1 MRHVAILVAAAA
13 VTIGALGGCAG
24 EQEAGTAP
32 APGSRPAGAGSAPAP
47 AGPTVRTISITVTG
61 GQAIGDTGQITV
73 PLGTPLVVTVNSDV
87 ADEIH
92 VRGYDRKAS
101 VPAGSTA
108 SVTFT
113 ATKPGVFEVALEHS
127 KLALLQLQVG

>member
-1 MRHVAILVAAAA
+1 MRRVAILVAAAA
-13 VTIGALGGCAG
+13 VAAGSLGGCGG
-24 EQEAGTAP
+24 EPDEAGTAP
-32 APGSRPAGAGSAPAP
+32 APGARPTGAVAAP
-47 AGPTVRTISITVTG
+47 AGPTVRTISVTVTG

-92 VRGYDRKAS
+92 VRGYDRKAP

-113 ATKPGVFEVALEHS
+113 ANKPGTFEVALENS
-127 KLALLQLQVG
+127 KLTLVQLQVG

>member
-1 MRHVAILVAAAA
+1 MRHVAILVTAAA

-24 EQEAGTAP
+24 KQEVGTAP
-32 APGSRPAGAGSAPAP
+32 DAPPAGAGSAPAP
-47 AGPTVRTISITVTG
+47 TVRTLSITVIG
-61 GQAIGDTGQITV
+61 GKASGDTGQVAV

-87 ADEIH
+87 PDEIH
-92 VRGYDRKAS
+92 VRGYDRKAI

-108 SVTFT
+108 SITFT
-113 ATKPGVFEVALEHS
+113 ATKPGAFEVALENS

>member
-1 MRHVAILVAAAA
+1 MRHVAILVTAAA

-24 EQEAGTAP
+24 EQKGTAP
-32 APGSRPAGAGSAPAP
+32 DAPPAGAGSAPAP
-47 AGPTVRTISITVTG
+47 TVRTLSITVTG
-61 GQAIGDTGQITV
+61 GKASGDTGQVAV

-87 ADEIH
+87 PDEIH
-92 VRGYDRKAS
+92 VRGYDRKAI

-113 ATKPGVFEVALEHS
+113 ATKPGVFEVALENS